1 MPERTEN
8 GNSMGYSKEWA
19 ISQQR
24 TCRSQYESENSV
36 QKEEEQQEQGVRR
49 SGSIPTT
56 YAETEGDNESQLR
69 PNSPEAKEEYA
80 PSSPLIPT

>member
-1 MPERTEN
+1 M
-8 GNSMGYSKEWA
+8 
-19 ISQQR
+19 
-24 TCRSQYESENSV
+24 